1 MRRIHLKKK
10 WKVPKLQK
18 NHLLLT
24 SFLLI
29 LICVIFLFQ
38 LFDKKITPVLVQ
50 HAEVQAKRVVLLV
63 MTEAVSDMIDLQT
76 SMDELFI
83 IVKNEDD
90 SIKSI
95 DYNPITMN
103 KLLTLLATNVRIYLQ
118 NLESGKV
125 DDMKFVNSGMNIS
138 LSKLKNGVISEIPSG
153 LVFGNSLL
161 SNLGPKIPV
170 RLNLIGDIGVDLKTN
185 ITNFGINNALL
196 EISIHMEVSERV
208 VLPFESKTLTVTTD
222 IPLSVKL
229 IQGTVPNYYYNGLG
243 DPSISLPT

>member
-1 MRRIHLKKK
+1 MKRIHLKKRLHL
-10 WKVPKLQK
+10 PKFKKRNLVITSILA
-18 NHLLLT
+18 LLLSV
-24 SFLLI
+24 SFLLHFLNKKVTPI
-29 LICVIFLFQ
+29 LM
-38 LFDKKITPVLVQ
+38 D
-50 HAEVQAKRVVLLV
+50 HAEVQARRIVLLV
-63 MTEAVSDMIDLQT
+63 MTEAVSEMIDLQT

-83 IVKNEDD
+83 LVKNEDD

-103 KLLTLLATNVRIYLQ
+103 KLLTLLATNVRVYLQ

-125 DDMKFVNSGMNIS
+125 DDMKFVNSGMNLS

-153 LVFGNSLL
+153 VIFGNSLL

-170 RLNLIGDIGVDLKTN
+170 KLNLIGDIMVDLKSK

-196 EISIHMEVSERV
+196 EIVIHMEVSERV
-208 VLPFESKTLTVTTD
+208 VLPFESKPITVTSD

-229 IQGTVPNYYYNGLG
+229 IEGTVPNYYFNGIG